1 VAAEAAANPDWNEP
15 KRIEPNRAREVELR
29 EEQLGAPNSST
40 NPDLGSTTKRRR
52 IEEVVV
58 AAGGFVAGQR
68 RIFPNRGIP
77 CPRLFFSRSKIGL
90 RVFARNYTHTN
101 KYKYREIREQKEEG
115 KMAEEGISV
124 HEKEW
129 RGEKERRE

>member
-1 VAAEAAANPDWNEP
+1 V
-15 KRIEPNRAREVELR
+15 
-29 EEQLGAPNSST
+29 
-40 NPDLGSTTKRRR
+40 
-52 IEEVVV
+52 
-58 AAGGFVAGQR
+58 
-68 RIFPNRGIP
+68 
-77 CPRLFFSRSKIGL
+77 